1 MILYDLLSNEG
12 DRENNEDS
20 VGMYQNGQE
29 YCFVLADGL
38 GGHGKGEV
46 ASRLAVETC
55 INIFAQKGG
64 GGELLDQSFCQ
75 AQQAILEG
83 QREDH
88 HAQDMKTTLVVM
100 HVGEHEIQW
109 GHIGDSRLYYF
120 KNKKLVQHTLDHS
133 VPQMLVAAGQIRE
146 KQIRNHPDRNRL
158 LRVLGI
164 DWDTPKYQIADAIA
178 REKNQ
183 AFLLCS
189 DGFWELIEEKKMQHC
204 LKKAKTPEQWLKLME
219 EIVLKNGQG
228 KNMDN
233 YSAVALWLD

>member
-1 MILYDLLSNEG
+1 MILYDLLSNAG
-12 DRENNEDS
+12 GRENNEDS
-20 VGMYQNGQE
+20 VGMYQNEQE

-55 INIFAQKGG
+55 VNVFAQEGA
-64 GGELLDQSFCQ
+64 GEEVLSQSFDQ
-75 AQQAILEG
+75 AQQAILKG
-83 QREDH
+83 QKEDY
-88 HAQDMKTTLVVM
+88 HAQDMKTTLVLL
-100 HVGEHEIQW
+100 HVGEEEIRW

-120 KNKKLVQHTLDHS
+120 KNKKLAERTLDHS
-133 VPQMLVAAGQIRE
+133 VPQMLVAAGQIKE

-164 DWDTPKYQIADAIA
+164 DWDAPKYQIGEMTA
-178 REKNQ
+178 REGSQ

-189 DGFWELIEEKKMQHC
+189 DGFWELIDEKKMQHC
-204 LKKAKTPEQWLKLME
+204 LKKAKTPGQWLALME
-219 EIVLKNGQG
+219 EIVKKNGQG

-233 YSAVALWLD
+233 YSAVAVWLD

>member
-75 AQQAILEG
+75 AQQAILLG
-83 QREDH
+83 Q
-88 HAQDMKTTLVVM
+88 
-100 HVGEHEIQW
+100 W
-109 GHIGDSRLYYF
+109 
-120 KNKKLVQHTLDHS
+120 
-133 VPQMLVAAGQIRE
+133 
-146 KQIRNHPDRNRL
+146 
-158 LRVLGI
+158 
-164 DWDTPKYQIADAIA
+164 
-178 REKNQ
+178 
-183 AFLLCS
+183 
-189 DGFWELIEEKKMQHC
+189 
-204 LKKAKTPEQWLKLME
+204 
-219 EIVLKNGQG
+219 
-228 KNMDN
+228 
-233 YSAVALWLD
+233 